1 MRGASQTT
9 SRKTP
14 YDQGLM
20 AIVLALLGFGLIMVF
35 SASAV
40 VSGELYDSQTRI
52 FVRQLVFVIVGLGAL
67 MLTMKLNYSLYRL
80 RILSYGLL
88 FLSFTLLIYLLA
100 IDPEGVRR
108 WIHLGW
114 VNFQPSELAKLAIII
129 FTARH
134 LVTHGKRFNDFK
146 TSIFPYTAVVAPMVF
161 LILIEPDLGTA
172 LAISTTAGLLL
183 FLGGLKYHYLLGMA
197 GIAIPTLYLLVVRV
211 PYRLNRILAFV
222 DPDRDPYGIG
232 YQIRQSLIAVGA
244 GGWKG
249 AGYAQSKQKL
259 FFLPEPHT
267 DFIYAVVGEELG
279 LLGCM
284 TLLVL
289 FSLFFW
295 RGVRI
300 ALRADSLF
308 GTYLGLGIVTMI
320 VLQAFINMSVTVS
333 LLPTKGLPLPFVS
346 VGGSSMV
353 MTLLAVGILLNISR
367 VSTHPMAEKSSRN
380 SL

>member
-1 MRGASQTT
+1 MRGASPTT
-9 SRKTP
+9 GRKTP

-40 VSGELYDSQTRI
+40 VSRELYDSQTWI
-52 FVRQLVFVIVGLGAL
+52 FVRQLISVIVGLGAL
-67 MLTMKLNYSLYRL
+67 MLAMQFNYSFYSL
-80 RILSYGLL
+80 RTVSYGLI
-88 FLSFTLLIYLLA
+88 FLSFTLLIYLLVVG
-100 IDPEGVRR
+100 PEGVRR

-134 LVTHGKRFNDFK
+134 LAIHGKQFNDFK
-146 TSIFPYTAVVAPMVF
+146 TSIFLYLSVVAPLVF

-172 LAISTTAGLLL
+172 LAISTTAGFLL
-183 FLGGLKYHYLLGMA
+183 FMGGLKYRYLLCVI

-300 ALRADSLF
+300 SLRADSLF

-353 MTLLAVGILLNISR
+353 ITLLAVGILLNISR
-367 VSTHPMAEKSSRN
+367 VSSSNDRKF
-380 SL
+380 L